1 MGELI
6 YIRELALRRD
16 IAKNRDRRQARE
28 RESLERAVEILK
40 QNLHATAVE
49 IVDASA
55 DEQAGLLDRAEKFI
69 ALIRYGMR
77 MLGDDAPEPQ
87 VFIDKR

>member
-16 IAKNRDRRQARE
+16 IARSHARDREALQ
-28 RESLERAVEILK
+28 RAVDILK
-40 QNLHATAVE
+40 ENLHATAVE

-55 DEQAGLLDRAEKFI
+55 YEQTDLLDRAEKFI

-87 VFIDKR
+87 VSIDKR

>member
-6 YIRELALRRD
+6 YIRERAARRD
-16 IAKNRDRRQARE
+16 IARSHARDRD
-28 RESLERAVEILK
+28 SLERAVDIIK

-49 IVDASA
+49 IVDAPAHAQA
-55 DEQAGLLDRAEKFI
+55 DLLERAEKFI

-77 MLGDDAPEPQ
+77 MLGEDGDLEPQ
-87 VFIDKR
+87 LSIDKK